1 MLDISS
7 IVKYNSF
14 MMNFDIFPAIQCKK
28 QRKPLINNMLRHSF
42 PRVDFTRSENSKSS
56 TRLNNL
62 WGESTGVSSLLSE
75 GIKNTEQPDRQIT
88 FSFNKNSAQ
97 RYKRC
102 VNISEPAAVSWIS
115 IHEKVVDDHKTLAS
129 AAGSLFLATDLHMT
143 DTYMVGWNE
152 IAWMNGCVVKWLLG
166 IFLIVNCQL
175 GGLKLRSLVIG
186 EKLEERSLVIGH
198 WSLGGGFEAIILNGC
213 VIAWLLGNFLIV
225 NCQLECLE
233 VRSLVIGE
241 KLEERSLVIGKLL
254 EVRSLV
260 ICHWSLAEFG
270 EERSLVIS
278 ERG

>member
-1 MLDISS
+1 
-7 IVKYNSF
+7 

-88 FSFNKNSAQ
+88 FSFNKNNAQ

-102 VNISEPAAVSWIS
+102 VNISEPAAVG
-115 IHEKVVDDHKTLAS
+115 E
-129 AAGSLFLATDLHMT
+129 SLEERSLVIGHWSLGGGFEAMIL
-143 DTYMVGWNE
+143 
-152 IAWMNGCVVKWLLG
+152 NGCVVKWLLG